1 MKLSKFLVALMI
13 NVVLGLLL
21 SAATGLNPLVCSV
34 AFIAVGVL
42 MYKTKTQAK
51 GAVMFE
57 GLAAEV
63 WLPDVKDLFYPDSS
77 FLNEPT
83 DFSSLVNNDAINL
96 QEAGGNPSVL
106 VNNNTYPITT
116 TDASDLPIR
125 KVLDTYDTTSTIV
138 RNAVAIELA
147 YDQRKLYTKKHK
159 DALLEK
165 LSVDAAHVYAPQVA
179 SALNPVI
186 DATAGNA
193 AEILD
198 YIIDLQTAYNN
209 ADAPTEGRILVL
221 DPNHAAIIAKE
232 DKKLYK
238 MFEGTPGSMLFGFKT
253 YMFSRNAFFIKAT
266 GQKAAKGVAFNPA
279 IHARS
284 SFSFLKNEV
293 MKAQGTF
300 QFFSTLNDPAQKGDV
315 FNFQM
320 RALVEVIRD
329 KYRGAIIK

>member
-13 NVVLGLLL
+13 NVVLGLFL
-21 SAATGLNPLVCSV
+21 SAATGLNPIVCAI
-34 AFIAVGVL
+34 AFIAIGII
-42 MYKTKTQAK
+42 MYKVSEAK
-51 GAVMFE
+51 GVVMFD

-63 WLPDVKDLFYPDSS
+63 WLPDVKDQFYPDSS

-83 DFSSLVNNDAINL
+83 DFSSLVNNDALNL
-96 QEAGGNPSVL
+96 QEAGNNPSVL
-106 VNNNTYPITT
+106 VNNNIYPITSV
-116 TDASDLPIR
+116 DASDLPIR

-138 RNAVAIELA
+138 RNAIAIELA

-165 LSVDAAHVYAPQVA
+165 FSVDAAYIYAPTGA
-179 SALNPVI
+179 GALNPVVN
-186 DATAGNA
+186 ATGGNA

-198 YIIDLQTAYNN
+198 SIIDLQTAYNN
-209 ADAPTEGRILVL
+209 VDAPTEGRILVL

-238 MFEGTPGSMLFGFKT
+238 MFEGAPGSMLFGFKT
-253 YMFSRNAFFIKAT
+253 YMFSRNAFFITAT
-266 GQKAAKGVAFNPA
+266 GLKAAKGVAFNPA
-279 IHARS
+279 IHSRS

-300 QFFSTLNDPAQKGDV
+300 QFFSKLNDPDQKGDV

-320 RALVEVIRD
+320 RGLVEVIRN